1 MYETGVLNAGIDVGS
16 TTIKLVVMDESNTTI
31 HKKYERHYSDV
42 KKATKVLFE
51 DAAEIFGD
59 ASIRISITGSS
70 GMGIADVLGIE
81 FIQEVIACSLTVE
94 TLIPETD
101 VSIELG
107 GEDAK
112 ITFFGA
118 SLEQRMNGSCAGG
131 TGAFIDQMA
140 QLLNTDA
147 AGVNELA
154 KGHKKIYPIA
164 SRCGV
169 FAKTDVQPLIND
181 GVSKA
186 DIAASILQAVVNQT
200 ITGLASGR
208 TIEGNVAFLGGPLYF
223 MSELRERFIETL
235 ELKPEE
241 VIFPEDSQLY
251 VAMGAALSSA
261 NQEKTTS
268 FDELYKKVTAEDTPD
283 LAPAS
288 TLEPLFEND
297 EELAAFRE
305 RHAKATVEEASL
317 EDYTGVAFLGIDAG
331 STTTKMTLINPEG
344 AILWSTY
351 ESNEGDPLQKAMDM
365 LLELYEIMPEDV
377 YIGRTVTTGYG
388 EALIKNALKVDEGE
402 VETICHYRAAEHFS
416 PGVDFILDIGGQDMK
431 AMKAN
436 EGVLS
441 SIQLNE
447 ACSSGCGSFI
457 ETLANSLQYNV
468 YDFADEALK
477 SRAPVDLG
485 SRCTVFMNS
494 KVKQT
499 QKEGASIADISAG
512 LSISVIK
519 NALYKVIKVQDPER
533 LGEKIVCQ
541 GGTFYNESVL
551 RAFEKITGREV
562 IRPNIAGLM
571 GAYGCALIA
580 LDHYEMGEESTL
592 LKAPEIEAFTSRKE
606 YTHCGLCPNNCELT
620 ITLFNDGRRFVSGNR
635 CERGEQ
641 KGMGVALDDIQVNEK
656 FNLIQYKYQRLFN
669 YKPLRKKEAKRGS
682 VGIVRAMNMYENYP
696 LWYTFFTELGFQV
709 KLSSRT
715 SKDLYERGISSIP
728 DDTVCYPAKLAHG
741 HVEDLIRKKV
751 DFIFYP
757 CINYEK
763 QEVEDAPNSY
773 NCPIIISYPEVIRNN
788 VDAIARGHVDYRSP
802 HLNFMNR
809 ENTIDVL
816 TEMLSDKDVTRDEV
830 ADALDAGIS
839 EMNQY
844 RSDIQAKGE
853 EVLRYLRYHPK
864 EKGIVVA
871 GRPYHSDPEINHGI
885 ADVMTKEGFHVLT
898 EDSISHLTDV
908 EDLRVV
914 DQWVYHS
921 RLYAAAKVACKI
933 PNLELVQLNSF
944 GCGIDAITAEQV
956 QEILEQHGKIH
967 TLLKIDEGSNLGAV
981 RIRIRSLKAAMR
993 ERDKQNYQPKKLYD
1007 MPDKITFTKEMRE
1020 NHTLLIPMMSPIHQE
1035 GLIDEALQASG
1046 YDVVQIGTDT
1056 GQQGIDEGLKYVN
1069 NDACYP
1075 AIITIGQLIDAL
1087 KSGDY
1092 DVDNTSV
1099 MMTQTGGGCRATNY
1113 IPLLRKALQDAG
1125 FPQVPVVSISTGVS
1139 GTETN
1144 EGFRFTL
1151 PMLAK
1156 LGVAVLYGD
1165 LFQKVLYRTRPYE
1178 REEGSADALHEE
1190 WLKKVKPNVH
1200 NGSLRE
1206 FNKNM
1211 KKIIRDFDELP
1222 RTGEVKPRVGIVGEI
1237 LVKYSPTAN
1246 NGIVDL
1252 LESEGAEAVVP
1263 NLIGFANYC
1272 LYNMQWKADNLGFNK
1287 LNKPISQF
1295 AIKFIQM
1302 CEKHMNKELEESEH
1316 FEPFHE
1322 IEEIA
1327 LGAESI
1333 ISVGT
1338 HTGEGW
1344 YLTGEIVQFIK
1355 SGVPNVVITQPFGC
1369 LPNHVVGRG
1378 MMKEIRY
1385 QYPEANL
1392 TAIDYDPGASEVNQL
1407 NRIRLMLAQANK
1419 KLEKQH
1425 SI

>member
-1 MYETGVLNAGIDVGS
+1 MGTMVLNAGMDVGS
-16 TTIKLVVMDESNTTI
+16 TTIKLVVMDEDNQMI
-31 HKKYERHYSDV
+31 YKKYERHYSDV
-42 KKATKVLFE
+42 KKAAKILFE
-51 DAAEIFGD
+51 DAVDLFND
-59 ASIRISITGSS
+59 QPIRISITGSG
-70 GMGIADVLGIE
+70 GMGISDVLDIE

-94 TLIPETD
+94 TFIPETD

-112 ITFFGA
+112 ITFFGD

-147 AGVNELA
+147 AGVNTLA
-154 KGHKKIYPIA
+154 KEHQKIYPIA

-186 DIAASILQAVVNQT
+186 DIAASVLQAVVNQT

-208 TIEGNVAFLGGPLYF
+208 KIEGNVAFLGGPLYF
-223 MSELRERFIETL
+223 MSELRERFIATL

-241 VIFPEDSQLY
+241 VIFPEDPQLY
-251 VAMGAALSSA
+251 VAMGAALNSA
-261 NQEKTTS
+261 DQEEKTS
-268 FDELYKKVTAEDTPD
+268 FRALYEKVTAENTPE
-283 LAPAS
+283 LAPTD
-288 TLEPLFEND
+288 TLQPLFENE
-297 EELAAFRE
+297 EELADFRK
-305 RHAKATVEEASL
+305 RHEKAAVEEAAL
-317 EDYTGVAFLGIDAG
+317 EDYSGVAFLGIDAG
-331 STTTKMTLINPEG
+331 STTTKMTLIDPEG
-344 AILWSTY
+344 RILWSVYDT
-351 ESNEGDPLQKAMDM
+351 NDGDPLRKSMDM
-365 LLELYEIMPEDV
+365 LTELYDQMPEDV
-377 YIGRTVTTGYG
+377 FIGRTVTTGYG

-402 VETICHYRAAEHFS
+402 VETMCHYRAAEHFC

-431 AMKAN
+431 AMKAKD
-436 EGVLS
+436 GVLS

-457 ETLANSLQYNV
+457 ETLANSLQYDV

-477 SRAPVDLG
+477 SQAPVDLG

-519 NALYKVIKVQDPER
+519 NALYKVIKVQDPKR

-541 GGTFYNESVL
+541 GGTFYNESIL
-551 RAFEKITGREV
+551 RAFETITGREV

-580 LDHYEMGEESTL
+580 LDHYEIGTESTL
-592 LKAPEIEAFTSRKE
+592 LKMDEIKAFTSEKK
-606 YTHCGLCPNNCELT
+606 YTRCGLCANNCELT

-641 KGMGVALDDIQVNEK
+641 KGMGVALDDIKANK
-656 FNLIQYKYQRLFN
+656 NFNLIKYKYDRLFQ
-669 YKPLRKKEAKRGS
+669 YKPLRKREAKRGS
-682 VGIVRAMNMYENYP
+682 VGIIRAMNMFENYP
-696 LWYTFFTELGFQV
+696 LWHTFFTELGFQV
-709 KLSSRT
+709 RLSSPT
-715 SKDLYERGISSIP
+715 SNRLYEQGISSIP
-728 DDTVCYPAKLAHG
+728 DDSICYPAKLAHG
-741 HVEDLIRKKV
+741 HIEDLIRKKP

-757 CINYEK
+757 CVNYEK
-763 QEVEDAPNSY
+763 KEVEDAPNSY
-773 NCPIIISYPEVIRNN
+773 NCPIIISYPQVIRNN

-802 HLNFMNR
+802 HLNFMDQDNMVK
-809 ENTIDVL
+809 VL
-816 TEMLSDKDVTRDEV
+816 TEMLEDKDVRQEEV
-830 ADALDAGIS
+830 AAALEAGIA
-839 EMNQY
+839 EMNNYQK
-844 RSDIQAKGE
+844 DIQDKGE
-853 EVLRYLRYHPK
+853 EILMHLRYHPH

-871 GRPYHSDPEINHGI
+871 GRPYHSDPEINHGV
-885 ADVMTKEGFHVLT
+885 ADVMAKEGFHILT
-898 EDSISHLTDV
+898 EDSISHLANV
-908 EDLRVV
+908 GGLRVV

-921 RLYAAAKVACKI
+921 RLYAAAKTACKI
-933 PNLELVQLNSF
+933 PNLEVVQLNSF
-944 GCGIDAITAEQV
+944 GCGIDAVTGEQV

-981 RIRIRSLKAAMR
+981 RIRIRSLKAAMV
-993 ERDKQNYQPKKLYD
+993 ERDRQNWQPEKLYD
-1007 MPDKITFTKEMRE
+1007 MPSKVTFTKDMRKK
-1020 NHTLLIPMMSPIHQE
+1020 HTLLIPMMSPIHQE
-1035 GLIDEALQASG
+1035 GLVDEACRASG
-1046 YDVVQIGTDT
+1046 YNVVQIGTDT
-1056 GQQGIDEGLKYVN
+1056 GEQGIQEGLNYVN

-1113 IPLLRKALQDAG
+1113 IPLLRKALHDAG
-1125 FPQVPVVSISTGVS
+1125 FPQVPVVSISTGIS

-1144 EGFRFTL
+1144 KGFRYTL
-1151 PMLAK
+1151 PMLAR
-1156 LGVAVLYGD
+1156 LGIALLYGD
-1165 LFQKVLYRTRPYE
+1165 LFQKLLYRTRPYE
-1178 REEGSADALHEE
+1178 AEKGSADDLYKQ
-1190 WLKKVKPNVH
+1190 WLEAVQPNIQ

-1211 KKIIRDFDELP
+1211 KQIIEDFDTLP
-1222 RTGEVKPRVGIVGEI
+1222 RTGEIKPRVGIVGEI

-1252 LESEGAEAVVP
+1252 LEAEGAEAVVP
-1263 NLIGFANYC
+1263 DLMGFLNYC
-1272 LYNMQWKADNLGFNK
+1272 LYNMQWKADHLGFNK
-1287 LNKPISQF
+1287 LNKPISTF
-1295 AIKFIQM
+1295 AIKFIQL
-1302 CEKHMNKELEESEH
+1302 CEKPMNEALKASEH
-1316 FEPFHE
+1316 FEPFHD

-1333 ISVGT
+1333 ISPGT

-1344 YLTGEIVQFIK
+1344 YLTGEIVQFVK
-1355 SGVPNVVITQPFGC
+1355 NNVPNVVITQPFGC
-1369 LPNHVVGRG
+1369 LPNHIVGRG

-1385 QYPEANL
+1385 QYPQANL
-1392 TAIDYDPGASEVNQL
+1392 TAIDYDPGVSEVNQL
-1407 NRIRLMLAQANK
+1407 NRIRLMLGQAQK
-1419 KLEKQH
+1419 KLEK
-1425 SI
+1425 SGVR